1 MARNT
6 ITAIAAGTGEVAPAL
21 RFHLLGG
28 FRAVVDDE
36 PVPDDAWARRK
47 AQAVVK
53 LLALAAGHA
62 LHREEVLE
70 ALWPEAEPAAARN
83 SLNQALHAARRAL
96 GPASAQLRVAAERLI
111 LVPPVWVDVAA
122 FEGAALAARRS
133 SDPALYE
140 VALTLYTGELLP
152 ENRYEDWAAGR
163 REALRGTRLTLL
175 SELAR
180 LQEGRGA
187 LDLAV
192 AALERAVEQE
202 PANEEAHVALI
213 RLHARAGRRDVAM
226 RHWARLRDALRRD
239 LDVAPSPASEA
250 AYRDVLA
257 DTAAP
262 PRAPAAPAIPPSARR
277 AHNLPASLT
286 SLIGRLRERAA
297 VRELLER
304 GAGDAGRAGHAPDDR
319 AGARIPGQV
328 PQHSGSPPRFVTLLG
343 PGGAG
348 KTRLALAVG
357 HDLVG
362 AFSDGVWLVE
372 LAGLADPALVPAALA
387 AALGVGEVAGRA
399 LTDSLVEALR
409 PRELLLVLDNCEHL
423 IDACALLAEQ
433 LLTHCPD
440 LRILATSRAALR
452 VPGELAWVVPPLA
465 VPAPRD
471 AGAPP
476 LTEGDLA
483 VLARADALSLL
494 IERARLRQ
502 PAFGLT
508 TANAHA
514 LLVICR
520 RLDGLPLALELA
532 AARLAHLA
540 PAQISA
546 RLDDA
551 LALLTGGSRSAPT
564 RQQTLRAALDW
575 SYATLDEA
583 ERVALRRLAPFAG
596 GFDLAAA
603 EAVCDDHTAG
613 NAVASL
619 SSAGHPP
626 RAAAPAHS
634 APVLDLLGSLVD
646 KSLLS
651 VEADGGHA
659 RYRTL
664 EVVRQYAAEQLRASG
679 EEAPT
684 RGRHA
689 AHYLALAEEAE
700 PHLQGPQ
707 QRTRLDHL
715 EREADN
721 LRAAGDWLIAG
732 GDARD
737 ALRLSGALW
746 WYWYVR
752 GHLAEGRERLARALA
767 LPAGTAGGDRPD
779 PPRAKV
785 LLGAGVLAWRQGHL
799 DRAHALCAESA
810 TLVRGRGDD
819 RGEAWALV
827 FLAHVLGDQRE
838 FAAARAM
845 GAEALAIFRA
855 LDDRAGL
862 ARTLNGAGEDAQV
875 TGDFARAEGLYRESL
890 ALDRELGDAVGL
902 ILRQV
907 NLGYVVLRRG
917 AVGEAAS
924 LFREGLL
931 ASRALDH
938 RRGIANCLNGL
949 ANVAITLRRYE
960 TGAALFAAAETIRE
974 AIGETV
980 GVVSNPENERYI
992 ARARDSLGPGPFTD
1006 ALASGRVLPAREAS
1020 AVALGIAE
1028 AALAHTS

>member
-1 MARNT
+1 MVRST
-6 ITAIAAGTGEVAPAL
+6 IPGDVPGAGDGTPTL
-21 RFHLLGG
+21 RLRLLGG
-28 FRAVVDDE
+28 FQAAVGDE
-36 PVPDDAWARRK
+36 PIPDDAWARRK

-53 LLALAAGHA
+53 LLALSAGHA

-70 ALWPEAEPAAARN
+70 ALWPEADPAAARN

-96 GPASAQLRVAAERLI
+96 GPAAAQLRVAGERLI

-140 VALTLYTGELLP
+140 AALDLYTGDLLP

-163 REALRGTRLTLL
+163 REALRGTRLALL
-175 SELAR
+175 SEFAI

-187 LDLAV
+187 PDLAI

-202 PANEEAHVALI
+202 PANEEAHVALM
-213 RLHARAGRRDVAM
+213 RLHARVGRRDVAV
-226 RHWARLRDALRRD
+226 RHWARLRDALRRE

-250 AYRDVLA
+250 AYRQLLA
-257 DTAAP
+257 DTTAP
-262 PRAPAAPAIPPSARR
+262 LRVPDASAIPLNVRR

-286 SLIGRLRERAA
+286 SFVGRLRERAE

-304 GAGDAGRAGHAPDDR
+304 GARDTER
-319 AGARIPGQV
+319 GAQVLRPPG
-328 PQHSGSPPRFVTLLG
+328 PPPRFVTLLG

-348 KTRLALAVG
+348 KTRLALAVA

-362 AFSDGVWLVE
+362 VFSDGVWLVE

-387 AALGVGEVAGRA
+387 AALGVGEAAGRA
-399 LTDSLVEALR
+399 LTDTLVEALR
-409 PRELLLVLDNCEHL
+409 QQELLLVLDNCEHL
-423 IDACALLAEQ
+423 IDACAALGAT
-433 LLTHCPD
+433 LLTSCPA
-440 LRILATSRAALR
+440 LHILATSRAALR
-452 VPGELAWVVPPLA
+452 VPGELTWVVPPLA
-465 VPAPRD
+465 VPEPRD

-476 LTEGDLA
+476 LTEGDLT
-483 VLARADALSLL
+483 VLAGVDALTLL
-494 IERARLRQ
+494 VERARLRQ
-502 PAFGLT
+502 PTFALT

-514 LLVICR
+514 LMMICQ

-575 SYATLDEA
+575 SYATLDKA

-603 EAVCDDHTAG
+603 EAVCDERAAG
-613 NAVASL
+613 VASPAR
-619 SSAGHPP
+619 SAE
-626 RAAAPAHS
+626 
-634 APVLDLLGSLVD
+634 VLDLLGSLVD

-679 EEAPT
+679 EEAST
-684 RGRHA
+684 RARHA

-700 PHLQGPQ
+700 RHLQGPQ
-707 QRTRLDHL
+707 QRTWLDHL

-721 LRAAGDWLIAG
+721 LRAASDWLIAG
-732 GDARD
+732 GEAYG

-752 GHLAEGRERLARALA
+752 GHLTEGREQLARALA
-767 LPAGTAGGDRPD
+767 LPSGDADGDRLA
-779 PPRAKV
+779 PPRAKA

-799 DRAHALCAESA
+799 DRA
-810 TLVRGRGDD
+810 
-819 RGEAWALV
+819 
-827 FLAHVLGDQRE
+827 
-838 FAAARAM
+838 
-845 GAEALAIFRA
+845 
-855 LDDRAGL
+855 
-862 ARTLNGAGEDAQV
+862 N
-875 TGDFARAEGLYRESL
+875 
-890 ALDRELGDAVGL
+890 
-902 ILRQV
+902 
-907 NLGYVVLRRG
+907 
-917 AVGEAAS
+917 
-924 LFREGLL
+924 
-931 ASRALDH
+931 
-938 RRGIANCLNGL
+938 
-949 ANVAITLRRYE
+949 
-960 TGAALFAAAETIRE
+960 
-974 AIGETV
+974 
-980 GVVSNPENERYI
+980 
-992 ARARDSLGPGPFTD
+992 
-1006 ALASGRVLPAREAS
+1006 
-1020 AVALGIAE
+1020 
-1028 AALAHTS
+1028 